1 MLLKVTGNIK
11 DGIIRRLDM
20 QIIGLRPKLKSVKKG
35 SHTYLPQTTHN
46 LLRKEK

>member
-1 MLLKVTGNIK
+1 MLLNVRGNTK
-11 DGIIRRLDM
+11 GGIIGRLDM

-46 LLRKEK
+46 LLKK